1 MPASS
6 MKNREVVG
14 KVLLPSLLINLLSLA
29 VPLSVLQIY
38 DRILPNQSYGTATL
52 LLAGATLAV
61 AMEALI
67 RFVRTWLLSAA
78 ASNTEKATYQS
89 LVERVTTTSSD
100 HLRHIGVGGVEEG
113 LGSVSKVKDWY
124 SGGVIAGFIDLPF
137 ALIFLGLVAYIG
149 GELVA
154 IPLAVWL
161 ITLGIVWLSSIRVK
175 SLSEEASQNE
185 QERKAFLILL
195 SQTIQGIKRQA
206 VESRIFNQFKSLNNV
221 RSQSKARE
229 EEQNAFAQECIQ
241 LAALATSVLLV
252 ITGSLWVLDGQLTTG
267 GLAACSI
274 LSGRAVAPLSAL
286 VGVRIKL
293 NSIHSANRAIEK
305 LSDLSVS
312 DSSNYQESVS
322 EQSVSEHSYSDQ
334 SQAPIAG
341 LEILDD
347 FEVLEIKQ
355 ATVARYGELAHAD
368 VKLSRGELVLLESEE
383 RHTNSHLLSSI
394 AGIDELKSGECF
406 INGTAVTSASVTSI
420 AAFCGV
426 KGQLVSGTIL
436 DNLCGFDPER
446 TKSANDYAKRLGL
459 TKEITRLPDGLETQI
474 GHTSA
479 SLLSMGNVKMLNI
492 ATQLAS
498 AKPIIMLERPDSS
511 LDLDALGNLAK
522 VLEEEMSV
530 GRSILM
536 VSYHPKLRELADRII
551 TVESR
556 AIPEESESNQE
567 AVA

>member
-6 MKNREVVG
+6 MKNKGVVG
-14 KVLLPSLLINLLSLA
+14 RVLLPSLLINLLSLA
-29 VPLSVLQIY
+29 VPLTVLQIY

-61 AMEALI
+61 SMEAFI

-78 ASNTEKATYQS
+78 ASNTEKATYQT
-89 LVERVTTTSSD
+89 LVERVTTARSD
-100 HLRHIGVGGVEEG
+100 HVRQLGIGGIEEG

-124 SGGVIAGFIDLPF
+124 SGGIIAGFIDLPF

-161 ITLGIVWLSSIRVK
+161 ITLGIVWLSSIRVRI
-175 SLSEEASQNE
+175 LSEQASQYE
-185 QERKAFLILL
+185 QERKAFLSLL

-221 RSQSKARE
+221 RSQSKAKE

-293 NSIHSANRAIEK
+293 NSIHSANQAIEK
-305 LSDLSVS
+305 LGGLSLSESLVS
-312 DSSNYQESVS
+312 KFHSS
-322 EQSVSEHSYSDQ
+322 
-334 SQAPIAG
+334 
-341 LEILDD
+341 D
-347 FEVLEIKQ
+347 FETLEIKE
-355 ATVARYGELAHAD
+355 AAVERYGELAHAD
-368 VKLSRGELVLLESEE
+368 VTLNKGELVLLESED

-394 AGIDELKSGECF
+394 AGVDDLVAGECF
-406 INGTAVTSASVTSI
+406 INGEAVSSSSI
-420 AAFCGV
+420 AQVTAYCGV

-446 TKSANDYAKRLGL
+446 TQNANDYAKRLGL
-459 TKEITRLPDGLETQI
+459 TKAITRLPDGLETQI

-479 SLLSMGNVKMLNI
+479 FLLSMGNVKLLNI
-492 ATQLAS
+492 ASQLAS
-498 AKPIIMLERPDSS
+498 DKPVILLERPDAS
-511 LDLDALGNLAK
+511 LDLNALGNLVR
-522 VLEEEMSV
+522 VLEEELLA
-530 GRSILM
+530 GRTILL
-536 VSYHPKLRELADRII
+536 VSYHTKLRELANRVIR
-551 TVESR
+551 VESR
-556 AIPEESESNQE
+556 ANKEESVSKQE
-567 AVA
+567 AMA

>member
-6 MKNREVVG
+6 MKNKGVVG

-29 VPLSVLQIY
+29 VPLTVLQIY

-52 LLAGATLAV
+52 LLAGAALAV

-78 ASNTEKATYQS
+78 ASNTEKATYQT
-89 LVERVTTTSSD
+89 LVERVTTASSG

-175 SLSEEASQNE
+175 SLSEEASQDE

-293 NSIHSANRAIEK
+293 NSIHSANQAIEK
-305 LSDLSVS
+305 LSDLSLS
-312 DSSNYQESVS
+312 ESLDSKQ
-322 EQSVSEHSYSDQ
+322 
-334 SQAPIAG
+334 P
-341 LEILDD
+341 EIHLSD
-347 FEVLEIKQ
+347 FETLEIKQ
-355 ATVARYGELAHAD
+355 ATVERYGELAHAD
-368 VKLSRGELVLLESEE
+368 VMLKKGELVLLESED

-394 AGIDELKSGECF
+394 AGIDDLKAGECF
-406 INGTAVTSASVTSI
+406 INGAAVSIASVTNI
-420 AAFCGV
+420 AAYCGV

-446 TKSANDYAKRLGL
+446 TQGANDYAKRLGL

-492 ATQLAS
+492 AAQLAS
-498 AKPIIMLERPDSS
+498 DKPIIMLERPDSS

-522 VLEEEMSV
+522 VLEEEV
-530 GRSILM
+530 TAGRTILM
-536 VSYHPKLRELADRII
+536 VSYHSKLRELANRII

-556 AIPEESESNQE
+556 TITVESEIKQE
-567 AVA
+567 VVI

>member
-1 MPASS
+1 
-6 MKNREVVG
+6 
-14 KVLLPSLLINLLSLA
+14 
-29 VPLSVLQIY
+29 
-38 DRILPNQSYGTATL
+38 
-52 LLAGATLAV
+52 
-61 AMEALI
+61 
-67 RFVRTWLLSAA
+67 
-78 ASNTEKATYQS
+78 ATYQT
-89 LVERVTTTSSD
+89 LVERVTTASSG

-175 SLSEEASQNE
+175 SLSEEASQDE

-293 NSIHSANRAIEK
+293 NSIHSANQAIEK
-305 LSDLSVS
+305 LSDLSLSESS
-312 DSSNYQESVS
+312 DS
-322 EQSVSEHSYSDQ
+322 EQAENHLS
-334 SQAPIAG
+334 
-341 LEILDD
+341 D

-355 ATVARYGELAHAD
+355 ATVERYGELAHAD
-368 VKLSRGELVLLESEE
+368 VTLNKGELVLLESED

-394 AGIDELKSGECF
+394 AGIDDLKAGECF
-406 INGTAVTSASVTSI
+406 INGAAVSIASVTNI
-420 AAFCGV
+420 AAYCGV

-436 DNLCGFDPER
+436 DNLCGFDPEK
-446 TKSANDYAKRLGL
+446 TQSASDYAKRLGL
-459 TKEITRLPDGLETQI
+459 IKEITRLPDGLETQI

-498 AKPIIMLERPDSS
+498 DKPIIMLERPDSS

-522 VLEEEMSV
+522 VLEEEV
-530 GRSILM
+530 AAGRTILM
-536 VSYHPKLRELADRII
+536 VSYHSKLRELANRII

-556 AIPEESESNQE
+556 AITVDSESNQE
-567 AVA
+567 AVV

>member
-1 MPASS
+1 MPVTSV
-6 MKNREVVG
+6 KNKGVLR

-29 VPLSVLQIY
+29 VPLTVLQIY

-61 AMEALI
+61 GMEALI

-78 ASNTEKATYQS
+78 ASNTEKATYQT
-89 LVERVTTTSSD
+89 LVERVTTASSG
-100 HLRHIGVGGVEEG
+100 HLRKLGVGGVEEG

-124 SGGVIAGFIDLPF
+124 SGGIISGFIDLPF

-175 SLSEEASQNE
+175 SLSEEASKDE

-221 RSQSKARE
+221 RSQSKAKE

-293 NSIHSANRAIEK
+293 NSIHSANQAIEK
-305 LSDLSVS
+305 LGDLSVS
-312 DSSNYQESVS
+312 ESAVS
-322 EQSVSEHSYSDQ
+322 DLNFS
-334 SQAPIAG
+334 G
-341 LEILDD
+341 
-347 FEVLEIKQ
+347 FETLEIKQ
-355 ATVARYGELAHAD
+355 ASVERYGELASAD
-368 VKLSRGELVLLESEE
+368 VRLNKGELVLLESED

-394 AGIDELKSGECF
+394 AGIDDLAAGECF
-406 INGTAVTSASVTSI
+406 INGEAVSIASVAQAT
-420 AAFCGV
+420 AYCGV

-446 TKSANDYAKRLGL
+446 TQSANDYAVRLGL

-479 SLLSMGNVKMLNI
+479 SLLSMGNIKMLNI
-492 ATQLAS
+492 AAQLAS
-498 AKPIIMLERPDSS
+498 GKPVIMLERPDSS
-511 LDLDALGNLAK
+511 LDLNALGNLVK
-522 VLEEEMSV
+522 VLEEEV
-530 GRSILM
+530 LAGRTILM
-536 VSYHPKLRELADRII
+536 VSYHAKLRELASRTI
-551 TVESR
+551 TVANGSIAEDTT
-556 AIPEESESNQE
+556 NQQE
-567 AVA
+567 VIA

>member
-1 MPASS
+1 MPLTSV
-6 MKNREVVG
+6 KNKGVVR
-14 KVLLPSLLINLLSLA
+14 KALLPSLLINLLSLA
-29 VPLSVLQIY
+29 VPLTVLQIY

-61 AMEALI
+61 SMEALL

-78 ASNTEKATYQS
+78 ASNTEKATYQT
-89 LVERVTTTSSD
+89 LVEKVTTASSG
-100 HLRHIGVGGVEEG
+100 HIRMIGVGGIEEG
-113 LGSVSKVKDWY
+113 LGAVSKVKDWY
-124 SGGVIAGFIDLPF
+124 SGGIIAGFIDLPF

-154 IPLAVWL
+154 IPVAVWL

-175 SLSEEASQNE
+175 SLSEEASKDE

-221 RSQSKARE
+221 RSQSKAKE
-229 EEQNAFAQECIQ
+229 EQQNAFAQECIQ

-293 NSIHSANRAIEK
+293 NSIHSANQAIEK
-305 LSDLSVS
+305 LGDLSLA
-312 DSSNYQESVS
+312 ESAGS
-322 EQSVSEHSYSDQ
+322 ELSFS
-334 SQAPIAG
+334 
-341 LEILDD
+341 D
-347 FEVLEIKQ
+347 FETLEIKQ
-355 ATVARYGELAHAD
+355 ATVERYGELARAD
-368 VKLSRGELVLLESEE
+368 VTLNKGELVLLESED

-394 AGIDELKSGECF
+394 AGIDDLAAGECF
-406 INGTAVTSASVTSI
+406 INGEAVSIASVAQAT
-420 AAFCGV
+420 AYCGV

-446 TKSANDYAKRLGL
+446 TQSANDYAVRLGL

-479 SLLSMGNVKMLNI
+479 SLLSMGNIKMLNI
-492 ATQLAS
+492 AAQLAS
-498 AKPIIMLERPDSS
+498 GKPVIMLERPDSS
-511 LDLDALGNLAK
+511 LDLNALGNLVK
-522 VLEEEMSV
+522 VLEEEV
-530 GRSILM
+530 LAGRIILM
-536 VSYHPKLRELADRII
+536 VSYHAKLRELASRTI
-551 TVESR
+551 TVTNGSIAEDTT
-556 AIPEESESNQE
+556 NQQE
-567 AVA
+567 VIA

>member
-6 MKNREVVG
+6 MKNNGVVG

-29 VPLSVLQIY
+29 VPLTVLQIY

-52 LLAGATLAV
+52 LLAGAMLAV

-78 ASNTEKATYQS
+78 ASNTEKATYQT
-89 LVERVTTTSSD
+89 LVERVTTASSG
-100 HLRHIGVGGVEEG
+100 HLRKLGVGGVEEG

-175 SLSEEASQNE
+175 SLSEEASQDE

-293 NSIHSANRAIEK
+293 NSIHSANQAIEK
-305 LSDLSVS
+305 LSDLSLSESS
-312 DSSNYQESVS
+312 DSEQAESHLS
-322 EQSVSEHSYSDQ
+322 
-334 SQAPIAG
+334 
-341 LEILDD
+341 D

-355 ATVARYGELAHAD
+355 ATVERYGELAHAD
-368 VKLSRGELVLLESEE
+368 VTLNKGELVLLESED

-394 AGIDELKSGECF
+394 AGIDDLKAGECF
-406 INGTAVTSASVTSI
+406 INGAAVSISSVTNI
-420 AAFCGV
+420 AAYCGV

-446 TKSANDYAKRLGL
+446 THSASGYAKRLGL

-498 AKPIIMLERPDSS
+498 DKPIIMLERPDSS

-522 VLEEEMSV
+522 VLEEEV
-530 GRSILM
+530 AAGRTILM
-536 VSYHPKLRELADRII
+536 VSYHSKLRELANRII

-556 AIPEESESNQE
+556 AVVVDSEYNQE
-567 AVA
+567 AIV

>member
-6 MKNREVVG
+6 MKNKGVVG

-29 VPLSVLQIY
+29 VPLTVLQIY

-78 ASNTEKATYQS
+78 ASNTEKATYQT
-89 LVERVTTTSSD
+89 LVERVTTASSG

-175 SLSEEASQNE
+175 SLSEEASQDE

-293 NSIHSANRAIEK
+293 NSIHSANQAIEK
-305 LSDLSVS
+305 LSDLSLSEFS
-312 DSSNYQESVS
+312 DS
-322 EQSVSEHSYSDQ
+322 EQPETPLS
-334 SQAPIAG
+334 
-341 LEILDD
+341 D
-347 FEVLEIKQ
+347 FETLEIKQ
-355 ATVARYGELAHAD
+355 ATVERYGELSHAD
-368 VKLSRGELVLLESEE
+368 VTLNKGELVLLESED

-394 AGIDELKSGECF
+394 AGIDDLKAGECF
-406 INGTAVTSASVTSI
+406 INGAAVSIASVSNI
-420 AAFCGV
+420 AAYCGV

-436 DNLCGFDPER
+436 DNLCGFDPEK
-446 TKSANDYAKRLGL
+446 TQSTSDYAKRLGL

-492 ATQLAS
+492 AAQLAS
-498 AKPIIMLERPDSS
+498 DKPIIMLERPDSS

-522 VLEEEMSV
+522 VLEEEV
-530 GRSILM
+530 TAGRTILM
-536 VSYHPKLRELADRII
+536 VSYHSKLREFANRII

-556 AIPEESESNQE
+556 AITVDSESNQE
-567 AVA
+567 AVV

>member
-1 MPASS
+1 MLASS
-6 MKNREVVG
+6 LKNKGVVG
-14 KVLLPSLLINLLSLA
+14 KVLLPSLLINVLSLA
-29 VPLSVLQIY
+29 VPLTVLQIY

-78 ASNTEKATYQS
+78 ASNTEKATYQI
-89 LVERVTTTSSD
+89 LVERVTNASSG
-100 HLRHIGVGGVEEG
+100 HLRHLGVGGVEEG

-137 ALIFLGLVAYIG
+137 ALIFLALVAYIG

-161 ITLGIVWLSSIRVK
+161 ITLGIVWLASIRVK
-175 SLSEEASQNE
+175 SLSEEASQDE
-185 QERKAFLILL
+185 QARKAFLILL

-221 RSQSKARE
+221 RAQSKARE

-293 NSIHSANRAIEK
+293 NSIHSANQAIEK
-305 LSDLSVS
+305 LSDLSIS
-312 DSSNYQESVS
+312 DSLRS
-322 EQSVSEHSYSDQ
+322 EPSEIHLS
-334 SQAPIAG
+334 
-341 LEILDD
+341 D

-355 ATVARYGELAHAD
+355 ATVERYGEQAYAD
-368 VKLSRGELVLLESEE
+368 VTLKKGEWVLLESED

-394 AGIDELKSGECF
+394 AGVDDLKAGECF
-406 INGTAVTSASVTSI
+406 INGAEVTLESLSRVTAY
-420 AAFCGV
+420 CGV

-436 DNLCGFDPER
+436 DNLCGFDPEKTQR
-446 TKSANDYAKRLGL
+446 VSDYAKRLGL
-459 TKEITRLPDGLETQI
+459 TKEMTRLPDGLETLV

-479 SLLSMGNVKMLNI
+479 SLLSMGNVKMLTI

-498 AKPIIMLERPDSS
+498 DKPIIMLERPDAS
-511 LDLDALGNLAK
+511 LDLDALRNLAR
-522 VLEEEMSV
+522 VLEEEVSA
-530 GRSILM
+530 GRTILM
-536 VSYHPKLRELADRII
+536 VSHHSKLRELANRII
-551 TVESR
+551 TVKSR
-556 AIPEESESNQE
+556 ARTVESENNQE
-567 AVA
+567 AVV

>member
-6 MKNREVVG
+6 MKNKGVVG

-29 VPLSVLQIY
+29 VPLTVLQIY

-78 ASNTEKATYQS
+78 ASNTEKATYQTM
-89 LVERVTTTSSD
+89 VERVTNASSS
-100 HLRHIGVGGVEEG
+100 HLRHLGVGGVEEG

-175 SLSEEASQNE
+175 SLSEEASKDE

-293 NSIHSANRAIEK
+293 NSIHSANKAIEK
-305 LSDLSVS
+305 LGDLSLS
-312 DSSNYQESVS
+312 ESAVAELNLS
-322 EQSVSEHSYSDQ
+322 
-334 SQAPIAG
+334 
-341 LEILDD
+341 D
-347 FEVLEIKQ
+347 FETLEIKQ
-355 ATVARYGELAHAD
+355 ATVERYGELASTN
-368 VKLSRGELVLLESEE
+368 VKLNKGELVLLESED

-394 AGIDELKSGECF
+394 AGIDDLKAGECF
-406 INGTAVTSASVTSI
+406 INGANVSIASVTNI
-420 AAFCGV
+420 TAYCGV

-446 TKSANDYAKRLGL
+446 THSASDYAKRLGL

-498 AKPIIMLERPDSS
+498 DKPIIMLERPDSS

-522 VLEEEMSV
+522 VLEEEV
-530 GRSILM
+530 TAGRTILM
-536 VSYHPKLRELADRII
+536 VSYHSKLRELANRII

-556 AIPEESESNQE
+556 ANFEESERNQE
-567 AVA
+567 AVV

>member
-1 MPASS
+1 MPVTSVQS
-6 MKNREVVG
+6 KGVVR

-29 VPLSVLQIY
+29 VPLTVLQIY

-78 ASNTEKATYQS
+78 ASNTEKATYQT
-89 LVERVTTTSSD
+89 LVERVTTASSG
-100 HLRHIGVGGVEEG
+100 HLRKLGVGGVEEG

-124 SGGVIAGFIDLPF
+124 SGGIISEFIDLPF

-154 IPLAVWL
+154 IPVAVWL

-175 SLSEEASQNE
+175 SLSEEASKDE
-185 QERKAFLILL
+185 QERKAFLIIL

-221 RSQSKARE
+221 RSQSKAKE

-293 NSIHSANRAIEK
+293 NSIHSANQAIEK
-305 LSDLSVS
+305 LGDLSLRDS
-312 DSSNYQESVS
+312 DGS
-322 EQSVSEHSYSDQ
+322 ELNFS
-334 SQAPIAG
+334 G
-341 LEILDD
+341 
-347 FEVLEIKQ
+347 FETLEIKQ
-355 ATVARYGELAHAD
+355 ATVERYGELASAD
-368 VKLSRGELVLLESEE
+368 VTLNKGQLVLLESED

-394 AGIDELKSGECF
+394 AGVDDLAAGECF
-406 INGTAVTSASVTSI
+406 INGEAVSIASVAQAT
-420 AAFCGV
+420 AYCGV

-446 TKSANDYAKRLGL
+446 TQSANDYAVRLGL

-479 SLLSMGNVKMLNI
+479 SLLSMGNIKMLNI
-492 ATQLAS
+492 AAQLAS
-498 AKPIIMLERPDSS
+498 GKPVIMLERPDSS
-511 LDLDALGNLAK
+511 LDLNALGNLVK
-522 VLEEEMSV
+522 VLEEEV
-530 GRSILM
+530 LAGRTILM
-536 VSYHPKLRELADRII
+536 VSYHAKLRELASRII
-551 TVESR
+551 TVENGSI
-556 AIPEESESNQE
+556 AEDSSNQQE
-567 AVA
+567 VIA

>member
-1 MPASS
+1 MLSSS
-6 MKNREVVG
+6 MKNTGAVR
-14 KVLLPSLLINLLSLA
+14 KVLLPSLLVNLLSLA
-29 VPLSVLQIY
+29 VPLTVLQIY

-78 ASNTEKATYQS
+78 ASNTEKATYQT
-89 LVERVTTTSSD
+89 LVERVTTASSR
-100 HLRHIGVGGVEEG
+100 HLRKLGVGGVEEG

-124 SGGVIAGFIDLPF
+124 SGGIISGFIDLPF

-175 SLSEEASQNE
+175 SLSEEASKDE
-185 QERKAFLILL
+185 QDRKAFLILL

-221 RSQSKARE
+221 RSQSKAKE

-293 NSIHSANRAIEK
+293 NSIHSANQAIEK
-305 LSDLSVS
+305 LGDLSLS
-312 DSSNYQESVS
+312 ESAGS
-322 EQSVSEHSYSDQ
+322 ELNFS
-334 SQAPIAG
+334 
-341 LEILDD
+341 D
-347 FEVLEIKQ
+347 FETLEIKQ
-355 ATVARYGELAHAD
+355 ATIERYGELAIAD
-368 VKLSRGELVLLESEE
+368 VTLNKGELVLLESED

-394 AGIDELKSGECF
+394 AGIDDLAAGECF
-406 INGTAVTSASVTSI
+406 INGEAVSIASVAQATAYS
-420 AAFCGV
+420 GV

-446 TKSANDYAKRLGL
+446 TQSANDYAVRLGL

-479 SLLSMGNVKMLNI
+479 SLLSMGNIKMLNI
-492 ATQLAS
+492 AAQLAS
-498 AKPIIMLERPDSS
+498 GKPIIMLERPDSS
-511 LDLDALGNLAK
+511 LDLNALGNLVK
-522 VLEEEMSV
+522 VLEEEV
-530 GRSILM
+530 LAGRTILM
-536 VSYHPKLRELADRII
+536 VSYQAKLREIASRTI
-551 TVESR
+551 TVKHGSIAEDTT
-556 AIPEESESNQE
+556 NQQE
-567 AVA
+567 VIA

>member
-1 MPASS
+1 MPVTSVQS
-6 MKNREVVG
+6 KGVVR

-29 VPLSVLQIY
+29 VPLTVLQIY

-78 ASNTEKATYQS
+78 ASNTEKATYQT
-89 LVERVTTTSSD
+89 LVERVTTASSG
-100 HLRHIGVGGVEEG
+100 HLRKLGVGGVEEG

-124 SGGVIAGFIDLPF
+124 SGGIISGFIDLPF

-154 IPLAVWL
+154 IPVAVWL
-161 ITLGIVWLSSIRVK
+161 VTLGIVWLSSIRVK
-175 SLSEEASQNE
+175 SLSEEASKDE
-185 QERKAFLILL
+185 QERKAFLIIL

-221 RSQSKARE
+221 RSQSKAKE

-293 NSIHSANRAIEK
+293 NSIHSANQAIEK
-305 LSDLSVS
+305 LGDLSLRDS
-312 DSSNYQESVS
+312 DGS
-322 EQSVSEHSYSDQ
+322 ELNFS
-334 SQAPIAG
+334 G
-341 LEILDD
+341 
-347 FEVLEIKQ
+347 FETLEIKQ
-355 ATVARYGELAHAD
+355 ATVERYGELASAD
-368 VKLSRGELVLLESEE
+368 VTLNKGQLVLLESED

-394 AGIDELKSGECF
+394 AGVDDLAAGECF
-406 INGTAVTSASVTSI
+406 INGEAVSIASVAQAT
-420 AAFCGV
+420 AYCGV

-446 TKSANDYAKRLGL
+446 TQSANAYAVRLGL

-479 SLLSMGNVKMLNI
+479 SLLSMGNIKMLNI
-492 ATQLAS
+492 AAQLAS
-498 AKPIIMLERPDSS
+498 GKPVIMLERPDSS
-511 LDLDALGNLAK
+511 LDLNALGNLVK
-522 VLEEEMSV
+522 VLEEEV
-530 GRSILM
+530 LAGRTILM
-536 VSYHPKLRELADRII
+536 VSYHAKLREIASRTIR
-551 TVESR
+551 VENGSI
-556 AIPEESESNQE
+556 AEDSSTQQE
-567 AVA
+567 VIA

>member
-1 MPASS
+1 MLASS
-6 MKNREVVG
+6 KKNKGVVG
-14 KVLLPSLLINLLSLA
+14 KTLLPSLLINVLSLA
-29 VPLSVLQIY
+29 VPLTVLQIY

-78 ASNTEKATYQS
+78 ASNTEKATYQT
-89 LVERVTTTSSD
+89 LVERVTNASSGQ
-100 HLRHIGVGGVEEG
+100 LRYLGVGGLEEG
-113 LGSVSKVKDWY
+113 LSSVSKVKDWY

-161 ITLGIVWLSSIRVK
+161 ITLGIVWLSSLRVK
-175 SLSEEASQNE
+175 SLSEEASKDD

-195 SQTIQGIKRQA
+195 SQTIQGVKRQA

-286 VGVRIKL
+286 VGIRIKL
-293 NSIHSANRAIEK
+293 NSIHSANQAIEK
-305 LSDLSVS
+305 LSDLSVYEPS
-312 DSSNYQESVS
+312 GSESSRRFLS
-322 EQSVSEHSYSDQ
+322 
-334 SQAPIAG
+334 
-341 LEILDD
+341 D
-347 FEVLEIKQ
+347 FETLNIKQ
-355 ATVARYGELAHAD
+355 ATVERYGELVYTD
-368 VKLSRGELVLLESEE
+368 VTLNKGELVLLESED

-394 AGIDELKSGECF
+394 AGIDDLKVGECF
-406 INGTAVTSASVTSI
+406 INGVAVSI
-420 AAFCGV
+420 ASITNIAAYCGV

-446 TKSANDYAKRLGL
+446 TQSVSDYAKRLGL

-498 AKPIIMLERPDSS
+498 DKPIIILERPDSS
-511 LDLDALGNLAK
+511 LDLDSLGNLAK
-522 VLEEEMSV
+522 VLEEEV
-530 GRSILM
+530 TAGRTILM
-536 VSYHPKLRELADRII
+536 VSYHSKLRELANRII
-551 TVESR
+551 TVENR
-556 AIPEESESNQE
+556 ANLEESERNQE
-567 AVA
+567 AVV

>member
-1 MPASS
+1 MPVTSVQS
-6 MKNREVVG
+6 KGVVR

-29 VPLSVLQIY
+29 VPLTVLQIY

-78 ASNTEKATYQS
+78 ASNTEKATYQT
-89 LVERVTTTSSD
+89 LVERVTTASSS
-100 HLRHIGVGGVEEG
+100 HLRQLGVGGVEEG

-124 SGGVIAGFIDLPF
+124 SGGIIAGFIDLPF

-154 IPLAVWL
+154 IPVAVWV

-175 SLSEEASQNE
+175 SLSEEASKDE

-221 RSQSKARE
+221 RSQSKAKE

-293 NSIHSANRAIEK
+293 NSIHSANQAIEK
-305 LSDLSVS
+305 LGDLSLS
-312 DSSNYQESVS
+312 ESAGS
-322 EQSVSEHSYSDQ
+322 ELNFS
-334 SQAPIAG
+334 
-341 LEILDD
+341 D
-347 FEVLEIKQ
+347 FETLEIKQ
-355 ATVARYGELAHAD
+355 ASVERYGELASTN
-368 VKLSRGELVLLESEE
+368 VTLNKGELVLLESED

-394 AGIDELKSGECF
+394 AGIDDLAVGECF
-406 INGTAVTSASVTSI
+406 INGEAVSIASVAQAT
-420 AAFCGV
+420 AYCGV

-446 TKSANDYAKRLGL
+446 TQSANDYAVRLGL

-479 SLLSMGNVKMLNI
+479 SLLSMGNIKMLNI

-498 AKPIIMLERPDSS
+498 GKPVIMLERPDSS
-511 LDLDALGNLAK
+511 LDLNALGNLLK
-522 VLEEEMSV
+522 VLEEEV
-530 GRSILM
+530 LAGRTILV
-536 VSYHPKLRELADRII
+536 VSYHAKLRELASRTI
-551 TVESR
+551 TVENGSI
-556 AIPEESESNQE
+556 AEDSTNQQE
-567 AVA
+567 VIA

>member
-1 MPASS
+1 MPVTSV
-6 MKNREVVG
+6 KNKGVVR

-29 VPLSVLQIY
+29 VPLTVLQIY

-78 ASNTEKATYQS
+78 ASNTEKATYQT
-89 LVERVTTTSSD
+89 LVESVTTASSG
-100 HLRHIGVGGVEEG
+100 HLRKLGVGGIEEG

-124 SGGVIAGFIDLPF
+124 SGGIISGFIDLPF

-161 ITLGIVWLSSIRVK
+161 ITLGVVWLSSIRVK
-175 SLSEEASQNE
+175 SLSEEASKDE

-221 RSQSKARE
+221 RSQSKAKE

-293 NSIHSANRAIEK
+293 NSIHSANQAIEK
-305 LSDLSVS
+305 LEDLSLS
-312 DSSNYQESVS
+312 ESASSELNLS
-322 EQSVSEHSYSDQ
+322 
-334 SQAPIAG
+334 
-341 LEILDD
+341 D
-347 FEVLEIKQ
+347 FESLEIKQ
-355 ATVARYGELAHAD
+355 ATVERYGELARAD
-368 VKLSRGELVLLESEE
+368 VTLNKGELVLLESED

-394 AGIDELKSGECF
+394 AGIDDLAAGECF
-406 INGTAVTSASVTSI
+406 INGEAVSIASVAQATAYS
-420 AAFCGV
+420 GV

-446 TKSANDYAKRLGL
+446 TQNANDYAVRLGL

-479 SLLSMGNVKMLNI
+479 SLLSMGNIKMLNI
-492 ATQLAS
+492 AAQLAS
-498 AKPIIMLERPDSS
+498 GKPVIMLERPDSS
-511 LDLDALGNLAK
+511 LDLNALGNLVK
-522 VLEEEMSV
+522 VLEEEV
-530 GRSILM
+530 LAGRSILM
-536 VSYHPKLRELADRII
+536 VSYHAKLRELASRTI
-551 TVESR
+551 TVENGSI
-556 AIPEESESNQE
+556 AEDTTGQQE
-567 AVA
+567 AIA

>member
-1 MPASS
+1 MPVTSVQS
-6 MKNREVVG
+6 KGVVR

-29 VPLSVLQIY
+29 VPLTVLQIY

-78 ASNTEKATYQS
+78 ASNTEKATYQT
-89 LVERVTTTSSD
+89 LVERVTTASSG
-100 HLRHIGVGGVEEG
+100 HLRKLGVGGVEEG

-124 SGGVIAGFIDLPF
+124 SGGIISGFIDLPF

-154 IPLAVWL
+154 IPVAVWL
-161 ITLGIVWLSSIRVK
+161 VTLGIVWLSSIRVK
-175 SLSEEASQNE
+175 SLSEEASKDE
-185 QERKAFLILL
+185 QERKAFLIIL

-221 RSQSKARE
+221 RSQSKAKE

-293 NSIHSANRAIEK
+293 NSIHSANQAIEK
-305 LSDLSVS
+305 LGDLSLRDS
-312 DSSNYQESVS
+312 DGS
-322 EQSVSEHSYSDQ
+322 ELNFS
-334 SQAPIAG
+334 G
-341 LEILDD
+341 
-347 FEVLEIKQ
+347 FETLEIKQ
-355 ATVARYGELAHAD
+355 ATVERYGELASAD
-368 VKLSRGELVLLESEE
+368 VTLNKGQLVLLESED

-394 AGIDELKSGECF
+394 AGVDDLAAGECF
-406 INGTAVTSASVTSI
+406 INGEAVSIASVAQAT
-420 AAFCGV
+420 AYCGV

-446 TKSANDYAKRLGL
+446 TQSANAYAVRLGL

-479 SLLSMGNVKMLNI
+479 SLLSMGNIKMLNI
-492 ATQLAS
+492 AAQLAS
-498 AKPIIMLERPDSS
+498 GKPVIMLERPDSS
-511 LDLDALGNLAK
+511 LDLNALGNLVK
-522 VLEEEMSV
+522 VLEEEV
-530 GRSILM
+530 LAGRTILM
-536 VSYHPKLRELADRII
+536 VSYHAKLREIASRTIR
-551 TVESR
+551 VENGSI
-556 AIPEESESNQE
+556 AEGSSNQKE
-567 AVA
+567 VIA

>member
-1 MPASS
+1 MPVTSVQN
-6 MKNREVVG
+6 KGVVR

-29 VPLSVLQIY
+29 VPLTVLQIY

-61 AMEALI
+61 GMEALI

-78 ASNTEKATYQS
+78 ASNTEKATYQT
-89 LVERVTTTSSD
+89 LVEKVTTASSG
-100 HLRHIGVGGVEEG
+100 HLRKLGVGGVEEG

-124 SGGVIAGFIDLPF
+124 SGGIISGFIDLPF

-154 IPLAVWL
+154 IPVAVWL

-175 SLSEEASQNE
+175 SLSEEASKDE

-221 RSQSKARE
+221 RSQSKAKE

-293 NSIHSANRAIEK
+293 NSIHSANQAIEK
-305 LSDLSVS
+305 LGDLSLA
-312 DSSNYQESVS
+312 ESAGS
-322 EQSVSEHSYSDQ
+322 ELNLS
-334 SQAPIAG
+334 
-341 LEILDD
+341 D
-347 FEVLEIKQ
+347 FETLEIKQ
-355 ATVARYGELAHAD
+355 ATVERYGELASVD
-368 VKLSRGELVLLESEE
+368 VTLNKGELVLLESED
-383 RHTNSHLLSSI
+383 RHINSHLLSSI
-394 AGIDELKSGECF
+394 AGIDDLTAGECF
-406 INGTAVTSASVTSI
+406 INGEAVSIASVAQAT
-420 AAFCGV
+420 AYCGV

-446 TKSANDYAKRLGL
+446 TQSANDYAVRLGL

-479 SLLSMGNVKMLNI
+479 SLLSMGNIKMLNI
-492 ATQLAS
+492 AAQLAS
-498 AKPIIMLERPDSS
+498 GKPVIMLERPDSS
-511 LDLDALGNLAK
+511 LDLNALGNLVK
-522 VLEEEMSV
+522 VLEEEV
-530 GRSILM
+530 LAGRTILM
-536 VSYHPKLRELADRII
+536 VSYHAKLREIASRKI
-551 TVESR
+551 TVENGSI
-556 AIPEESESNQE
+556 AEDSSNKQE
-567 AVA
+567 VIA

>member
-1 MPASS
+1 
-6 MKNREVVG
+6 
-14 KVLLPSLLINLLSLA
+14 
-29 VPLSVLQIY
+29 
-38 DRILPNQSYGTATL
+38 TL

-78 ASNTEKATYQS
+78 ASNTEKATYQT
-89 LVERVTTTSSD
+89 LVERVTNASSGHIR
-100 HLRHIGVGGVEEG
+100 HLGVGGVEEG

-175 SLSEEASQNE
+175 SLSEEASRDDQD
-185 QERKAFLILL
+185 RKAFLILL

-293 NSIHSANRAIEK
+293 NSIHSANQAIEK
-305 LSDLSVS
+305 LSDLSLSESLDSKQPEIHVS
-312 DSSNYQESVS
+312 D
-322 EQSVSEHSYSDQ
+322 
-334 SQAPIAG
+334 
-341 LEILDD
+341 
-347 FEVLEIKQ
+347 FETLEIKQ
-355 ATVARYGELAHAD
+355 ATVERYGELAHAD
-368 VKLSRGELVLLESEE
+368 VTLNKGELVLLESED

-394 AGIDELKSGECF
+394 AGIDDLKAGECF
-406 INGTAVTSASVTSI
+406 INGAAVSIASVTNI
-420 AAFCGV
+420 AAYCGV

-446 TKSANDYAKRLGL
+446 TQSANEYAKRLGL

-498 AKPIIMLERPDSS
+498 DKPVIMLERPDSS

-522 VLEEEMSV
+522 VLEEEV
-530 GRSILM
+530 AAGRTLLV
-536 VSYHPKLRELADRII
+536 VSYHSKLRELANRII

-556 AIPEESESNQE
+556 AITVESEIKQE
-567 AVA
+567 AVV

>member
-1 MPASS
+1 MPVTSVQN
-6 MKNREVVG
+6 KGVVR

-29 VPLSVLQIY
+29 VPLTVLQIY

-61 AMEALI
+61 GMEALI

-78 ASNTEKATYQS
+78 ASNTEKATYQT
-89 LVERVTTTSSD
+89 LVERVTTASSS
-100 HLRHIGVGGVEEG
+100 HLRKLGVGGVEEG

-124 SGGVIAGFIDLPF
+124 SGGIISGFIDLPF

-154 IPLAVWL
+154 IPVAVWL

-175 SLSEEASQNE
+175 SLSEEASKDE

-221 RSQSKARE
+221 RSQSKAKE

-252 ITGSLWVLDGQLTTG
+252 ITGSLRVLDGQLTTG

-293 NSIHSANRAIEK
+293 NSIHSANQAIEK
-305 LSDLSVS
+305 LGDLSLA
-312 DSSNYQESVS
+312 ES
-322 EQSVSEHSYSDQ
+322 
-334 SQAPIAG
+334 AG
-341 LEILDD
+341 FVLNFSD
-347 FEVLEIKQ
+347 FETLEIKQ
-355 ATVARYGELAHAD
+355 ATVERYGELASAD
-368 VKLSRGELVLLESEE
+368 VTLNKGELVLLESED
-383 RHTNSHLLSSI
+383 RHINSHLLSSI
-394 AGIDELKSGECF
+394 AGIDDLTAGEYF
-406 INGTAVTSASVTSI
+406 INGEAVSIASVAQAT
-420 AAFCGV
+420 AYCGV

-446 TKSANDYAKRLGL
+446 TQSANDYAVRLGL

-479 SLLSMGNVKMLNI
+479 SLLSMGNIKMLNI
-492 ATQLAS
+492 AAQLAS
-498 AKPIIMLERPDSS
+498 GKPVIMLERPDSS
-511 LDLDALGNLAK
+511 LDLNALGNLVK
-522 VLEEEMSV
+522 VLEEEV
-530 GRSILM
+530 LAGRTILM
-536 VSYHPKLRELADRII
+536 VSYHAKLRELASRTI
-551 TVESR
+551 TVENGSI
-556 AIPEESESNQE
+556 AEDSSNQQE
-567 AVA
+567 VIA

>member
-6 MKNREVVG
+6 MKNKGVVG

-29 VPLSVLQIY
+29 VPLTVLQIY

-78 ASNTEKATYQS
+78 ASNTEKATYQTM
-89 LVERVTTTSSD
+89 VERVTNASSS
-100 HLRHIGVGGVEEG
+100 HLRHLGVGGVEEG
-113 LGSVSKVKDWY
+113 LGSVPKVKDWY

-175 SLSEEASQNE
+175 SLSEEASQDE

-293 NSIHSANRAIEK
+293 NSIHSANQAIEK
-305 LSDLSVS
+305 LSDLSLSEPS
-312 DSSNYQESVS
+312 DS
-322 EQSVSEHSYSDQ
+322 EHAENHLS
-334 SQAPIAG
+334 
-341 LEILDD
+341 D

-355 ATVARYGELAHAD
+355 ATVERYGELAHAD
-368 VKLSRGELVLLESEE
+368 VTLNKGELVLLESED

-394 AGIDELKSGECF
+394 AGIDDLKAGECF
-406 INGTAVTSASVTSI
+406 INGAAVSISSVTNI
-420 AAFCGV
+420 TAYCGV

-446 TKSANDYAKRLGL
+446 THSASDYAKRLGL

-498 AKPIIMLERPDSS
+498 GKPIIMLERPDSS

-522 VLEEEMSV
+522 VLEEELAA
-530 GRSILM
+530 GRTILM
-536 VSYHPKLRELADRII
+536 VSYHSKLRELANRII

-556 AIPEESESNQE
+556 TIAVDSENNQE
-567 AVA
+567 AIA

>member
-6 MKNREVVG
+6 MKNKGVVG

-29 VPLSVLQIY
+29 VPLTVLQIY

-52 LLAGATLAV
+52 LLAGAALAV

-78 ASNTEKATYQS
+78 ASNTEKATYQT
-89 LVERVTTTSSD
+89 LVERVTTASSG

-175 SLSEEASQNE
+175 SLSEEASQDE

-293 NSIHSANRAIEK
+293 NSIHSANQAIEK
-305 LSDLSVS
+305 LSDLSLSEPS
-312 DSSNYQESVS
+312 DS
-322 EQSVSEHSYSDQ
+322 EQPKLPLS
-334 SQAPIAG
+334 
-341 LEILDD
+341 D
-347 FEVLEIKQ
+347 FETLEIKQ
-355 ATVARYGELAHAD
+355 ATVERYGELSHAE
-368 VKLSRGELVLLESEE
+368 VTLNKGELVLLESED

-394 AGIDELKSGECF
+394 AGIDDLKAGECF
-406 INGTAVTSASVTSI
+406 INGAAVSIASVTNI
-420 AAFCGV
+420 AAYCGV

-436 DNLCGFDPER
+436 DNLCGFDPEK
-446 TKSANDYAKRLGL
+446 TQSASGYAKRLGL

-492 ATQLAS
+492 AAQLAS
-498 AKPIIMLERPDSS
+498 DKPIIMLERPDSS

-522 VLEEEMSV
+522 VLEEEV
-530 GRSILM
+530 TAGRTILM
-536 VSYHPKLRELADRII
+536 VSYHSKLREFANRII

-556 AIPEESESNQE
+556 AITVDSESNQE
-567 AVA
+567 AVV

>member
-1 MPASS
+1 MPVTSV
-6 MKNREVVG
+6 KNKGVVR

-29 VPLSVLQIY
+29 VPLTVLQIY

-78 ASNTEKATYQS
+78 ASNTEKATYQT
-89 LVERVTTTSSD
+89 LVERVTTVSSG
-100 HLRHIGVGGVEEG
+100 HLRKLGVGGVEEG

-124 SGGVIAGFIDLPF
+124 SGGIISGFIDLPF

-154 IPLAVWL
+154 IPVAVWL

-175 SLSEEASQNE
+175 SLSEEASKDE
-185 QERKAFLILL
+185 KERKAFLILL

-221 RSQSKARE
+221 RSQSRAKE

-293 NSIHSANRAIEK
+293 NSIHSANQAIEK
-305 LSDLSVS
+305 LRDLSLS
-312 DSSNYQESVS
+312 ESASSELSIS
-322 EQSVSEHSYSDQ
+322 
-334 SQAPIAG
+334 
-341 LEILDD
+341 D
-347 FEVLEIKQ
+347 FETLEIKQ
-355 ATVARYGELAHAD
+355 ATVERYGEFARAD
-368 VKLSRGELVLLESEE
+368 VTLNKGELVLLESED

-394 AGIDELKSGECF
+394 AGIDDLAAGECF
-406 INGTAVTSASVTSI
+406 INGEAVSIASVAQAT
-420 AAFCGV
+420 AYCGV

-446 TKSANDYAKRLGL
+446 TQSANDYAVRLGL

-479 SLLSMGNVKMLNI
+479 SLLSMGNIKMLNI

-498 AKPIIMLERPDSS
+498 GKPVIMLERPDSS
-511 LDLDALGNLAK
+511 LDLNALGNLLK
-522 VLEEEMSV
+522 VLEEEV
-530 GRSILM
+530 LAGRTILV
-536 VSYHPKLRELADRII
+536 VSYHAKLRELASRTI
-551 TVESR
+551 TVENGSI
-556 AIPEESESNQE
+556 AEDSTNQQE
-567 AVA
+567 VIA

>member
-6 MKNREVVG
+6 MKNKGVVG

-29 VPLSVLQIY
+29 VPLTVLQIY

-78 ASNTEKATYQS
+78 ACNTEKATYQT
-89 LVERVTTTSSD
+89 LVERVTNASSGHIR
-100 HLRHIGVGGVEEG
+100 HLGIGGVEEG

-175 SLSEEASQNE
+175 SLSEEASQDE

-221 RSQSKARE
+221 RSQSKAKE

-252 ITGSLWVLDGQLTTG
+252 ITGSVWVLDGQLTTG

-293 NSIHSANRAIEK
+293 NSIHSANQAIEK
-305 LSDLSVS
+305 LSDLSLSESLDSKQPEIYVS
-312 DSSNYQESVS
+312 D
-322 EQSVSEHSYSDQ
+322 
-334 SQAPIAG
+334 
-341 LEILDD
+341 
-347 FEVLEIKQ
+347 FETLEIKQ
-355 ATVARYGELAHAD
+355 ATVERYGELAHAD
-368 VKLSRGELVLLESEE
+368 VTLNKGELVLLESED

-394 AGIDELKSGECF
+394 AGIDDLKAGECF
-406 INGTAVTSASVTSI
+406 INGAAVSIASVTNI
-420 AAFCGV
+420 AAYCGV

-446 TKSANDYAKRLGL
+446 TQSANDYAKRLGL

-498 AKPIIMLERPDSS
+498 DKPVIMLERPDSS
-511 LDLDALGNLAK
+511 LDLDALGNLAQ
-522 VLEEEMSV
+522 VLEEEV
-530 GRSILM
+530 TAGRTILM
-536 VSYHPKLRELADRII
+536 VSYHLKLRDLANRII
-551 TVESR
+551 TVKSR
-556 AIPEESESNQE
+556 AVTEQSEINQE
-567 AVA
+567 AVV

>member
-1 MPASS
+1 MPVTSIQN
-6 MKNREVVG
+6 KGVVR

-29 VPLSVLQIY
+29 VPLTVLQIY

-78 ASNTEKATYQS
+78 ASNTEKATYQT
-89 LVERVTTTSSD
+89 LVERVTTASSG
-100 HLRHIGVGGVEEG
+100 HLRKLGVGGVEEG

-124 SGGVIAGFIDLPF
+124 SGGIISGFIDLPF

-154 IPLAVWL
+154 IPVAVWL

-175 SLSEEASQNE
+175 SLSEEASKDE

-221 RSQSKARE
+221 RSQSKAKE

-252 ITGSLWVLDGQLTTG
+252 ISGSLWVLDGQLTTG

-293 NSIHSANRAIEK
+293 NSIHSANQAIEK
-305 LSDLSVS
+305 LGDLSVS
-312 DSSNYQESVS
+312 ESAGS
-322 EQSVSEHSYSDQ
+322 ELNFS
-334 SQAPIAG
+334 
-341 LEILDD
+341 D
-347 FEVLEIKQ
+347 FETLEIKQ
-355 ATVARYGELAHAD
+355 ATVERYGELARVD
-368 VKLSRGELVLLESEE
+368 VRLNKGELVLLESED
-383 RHTNSHLLSSI
+383 RHINSHLLSSI
-394 AGIDELKSGECF
+394 AGIDDLAAGECF
-406 INGTAVTSASVTSI
+406 INGEAVSIASVAQAT
-420 AAFCGV
+420 AYCGV

-446 TKSANDYAKRLGL
+446 TQSANDYAERLGL

-479 SLLSMGNVKMLNI
+479 SLLSMGNIKMLNI
-492 ATQLAS
+492 AAQLAS
-498 AKPIIMLERPDSS
+498 GKPVIMLERPDSS
-511 LDLDALGNLAK
+511 LDLNALGNLVK
-522 VLEEEMSV
+522 VLEEEVLV
-530 GRSILM
+530 GRAILM
-536 VSYHPKLRELADRII
+536 VSYHAKLREIASRTI
-551 TVESR
+551 TVANGSIAEDS
-556 AIPEESESNQE
+556 SNQQE
-567 AVA
+567 VIA

>member
-1 MPASS
+1 MPLTSV
-6 MKNREVVG
+6 KNKGVVT

-29 VPLSVLQIY
+29 VPLTVLQIY

-61 AMEALI
+61 SMEALL

-78 ASNTEKATYQS
+78 ASNTEKATYQT
-89 LVERVTTTSSD
+89 LVEKVTTASSG
-100 HLRHIGVGGVEEG
+100 HIRKIGVGGIEEG
-113 LGSVSKVKDWY
+113 LGAVSKVKDWY
-124 SGGVIAGFIDLPF
+124 SGGIIAGFIDLPF

-161 ITLGIVWLSSIRVK
+161 ITLGVVWLSSLRVK
-175 SLSEEASQNE
+175 LLSEEASKNE

-206 VESRIFNQFKSLNNV
+206 VESRIFNQFKSINSV
-221 RSQSKARE
+221 SSQSKTKE
-229 EEQNAFAQECIQ
+229 EQQNAFAQECIQ

-293 NSIHSANRAIEK
+293 NSIHSANQAIEK
-305 LSDLSVS
+305 LGDLSLPDPVGS
-312 DSSNYQESVS
+312 KFNSS
-322 EQSVSEHSYSDQ
+322 
-334 SQAPIAG
+334 
-341 LEILDD
+341 D
-347 FEVLEIKQ
+347 FETLEIKQ
-355 ATVARYGELAHAD
+355 ATVERYGELAYTD
-368 VKLSRGELVLLESEE
+368 VTLSKGELVLLESDG
-383 RHTNSHLLSSI
+383 RYFNSHLLSSI
-394 AGIDELKSGECF
+394 AGVDDLIAHECF
-406 INGTAVTSASVTSI
+406 INGEAVSPASI
-420 AAFCGV
+420 AQVTAYCGV

-446 TKSANDYAKRLGL
+446 TQNANDYAQRLGL
-459 TKEITRLPDGLETQI
+459 TKALTRLPDGLETQI

-479 SLLSMGNVKMLNI
+479 SLLSMGNVKLLNI
-492 ATQLAS
+492 ASQLAS
-498 AKPIIMLERPDSS
+498 KKPVILLERPDAS
-511 LDLDALGNLAK
+511 LDLSALGNLVK
-522 VLEEEMSV
+522 VLEEEV
-530 GRSILM
+530 LAGRTILM
-536 VSYHPKLRELADRII
+536 VSYHTKLREIASRMII
-551 TVESR
+551 AENGSTTEGSKTR
-556 AIPEESESNQE
+556 QE
-567 AVA
+567 VIA

>member
-1 MPASS
+1 MITSS
-6 MKNREVVG
+6 MKNKGVVR

-29 VPLSVLQIY
+29 VPLTVLQIY

-61 AMEALI
+61 GMEALI

-78 ASNTEKATYQS
+78 ASNTEKATYQT
-89 LVERVTTTSSD
+89 LVERVTTASSG
-100 HLRHIGVGGVEEG
+100 HLRKLGVGGVEEG

-124 SGGVIAGFIDLPF
+124 SGGIISGFIDLPF

-154 IPLAVWL
+154 IPVAVWL

-175 SLSEEASQNE
+175 SLSEEASKDE

-221 RSQSKARE
+221 RSQSKAKE

-293 NSIHSANRAIEK
+293 NSIHSANQAIEK
-305 LSDLSVS
+305 LGDLSLA
-312 DSSNYQESVS
+312 ESAGS
-322 EQSVSEHSYSDQ
+322 ELSFS
-334 SQAPIAG
+334 
-341 LEILDD
+341 D
-347 FEVLEIKQ
+347 FETLKIKQ
-355 ATVARYGELAHAD
+355 ATVERYGELARAD
-368 VKLSRGELVLLESEE
+368 VTLNKGELVLLESED

-394 AGIDELKSGECF
+394 AGIDDLAAGECF
-406 INGTAVTSASVTSI
+406 INGEAVSIASVAQAT
-420 AAFCGV
+420 AYCGV

-446 TKSANDYAKRLGL
+446 TQSANDYAMRLGL

-479 SLLSMGNVKMLNI
+479 SLLSMGNIKMLNI
-492 ATQLAS
+492 AAQLAS
-498 AKPIIMLERPDSS
+498 GKPVIMLERPDSS
-511 LDLDALGNLAK
+511 LDLNALGNLVK
-522 VLEEEMSV
+522 VLEEEV
-530 GRSILM
+530 LAGRTILM
-536 VSYHPKLRELADRII
+536 VSYHAKLREIASRTI
-551 TVESR
+551 TVANGSIAEDS
-556 AIPEESESNQE
+556 SNQQE
-567 AVA
+567 VVA